1 MPSLEEAM
9 RQSEDGIEQLD
20 DGLITPVNDVFM
32 INPET
37 RVIEVPESEKLF
49 GVIFDKDVERK
60 YFKCPKIVG
69 NNVDLSKHKIY
80 VVYQKANESIT
91 TVMGEV
97 GKYWCEDAKVDETGD
112 YIEFSW
118 LLSGNVLEEQ
128 GFIAFKVVAVYTD
141 TETGELKTRW
151 NTIPSIG
158 LVRYTLSDGEEIT
171 EQYADVISQL
181 LSRMD
186 VVEDIA
192 TPEAMQG
199 YVEKYLGE
207 HPVDLDDTLTDS
219 KKAAPANLVGQL
231 KGDLDEI
238 KTKTIETILPND
250 SFCYGTYRQGI
261 LNSTYKYN
269 IATISYV
276 KPYVVSAKVV
286 SADYQLSVVVYK
298 NGVYF
303 KTEGWLSNGTVY
315 TFDHTAYQYKL
326 YIGKVVNG
334 YINDFEECRKSIMLT
349 ISTADIL
356 KSYNEL
362 EIKNEIE
369 RRNTK
374 NAVEYMMRRKYD
386 ISYANAPAP
395 LGLIT
400 YVGNNQVVHPKV
412 LYFPN
417 KFGNRKYWMAYTPY
431 PFAND
436 KYENP
441 CVAYSSDGY
450 NWTNIDGNPLDD
462 PAGDGYNSDT
472 HLVYVESTGT
482 LEIWYRYVSNYKTPP
497 VSEIIYR
504 QTTKDGINWT
514 EKEVVVNNTSGKY
527 TQWLSPAVI
536 HDEDKYKVWVVD
548 DTTKTINYYESTVA
562 SSAVTINLDDSMTV
576 GRVDQ
581 NGRFDTSNTDYMHT
595 EKIKLNAA
603 KSFQL
608 TGVNL
613 KGAKIHPA
621 IRYITAYDASG
632 NVLAD
637 YSQQNIA
644 EASVAVGR
652 TITMNASVDSVIVT
666 IYKASNYTDKAIM
679 LPAVGSDNGLAKV
692 RDIKLTYKGNGQ
704 TYNPWHLDVIEDDG
718 KTVLLVMCKSGTT
731 WSLFLSSSADNIE
744 FSTPEL
750 VVLGN
755 PYGWDTRMYRS
766 SIVNVDGEYR
776 IYYSAQNEVQKYG
789 LGVCTSDKLSNFVGK
804 W

>member
-1 MPSLEEAM
+1 MPDISKLVTFTIDENLRTITVPAEGSVLGVQGDISVNRVAFVMPRYFRDFDLTEFTARVNYANPNGDANYYESDDIAAEE
-9 RQSEDGIEQLD
+9 EN
-20 DGLITPVNDVFM
+20 TVF
-32 INPET
+32 T
-37 RVIEVPESEKLF
+37 
-49 GVIFDKDVERK
+49 
-60 YFKCPKIVG
+60 
-69 NNVDLSKHKIY
+69 
-80 VVYQKANESIT
+80 
-91 TVMGEV
+91 
-97 GKYWCEDAKVDETGD
+97 
-112 YIEFSW
+112 W
-118 LLSGNVLEEQ
+118 LLSPDVTSYIGTVSFSVTLYKKTEDVVTQKFNTKVATGKVLE
-128 GFIAFKVVAVYTD
+128 
-141 TETGELKTRW
+141 
-151 NTIPSIG
+151 G
-158 LVRYTLSDGEEIT
+158 LE
-171 EQYADVISQL
+171 
-181 LSRMD
+181 
-186 VVEDIA
+186 VESYI
-192 TPEAMQG
+192 TPEAQKTLI
-199 YVEKYLGE
+199 EKISEEVKGNIKE
-207 HPVDLDDTLTDS
+207 S
-219 KKAAPANLVGQL
+219 L
-231 KGDLDEI
+231 K
-238 KTKTIETILPND
+238 TETSEAVLPID
-250 SFCYGTYRQGI
+250 AVCVGTYRQGI

-276 KPYVVSAKVV
+276 KPFVVSVKVI

-315 TFDHTAYQYKL
+315 TFDHSAYQYKL
-326 YIGKVVNG
+326 YIGKVVNE
-334 YINDFEECRKSIMLT
+334 YINDFEECRKSIILT

-386 ISYANAPAP
+386 ISYANAPVP
-395 LGLIT
+395 FDLIT

-417 KFGNRKYWMAYTPY
+417 KFGNHKYWMAYTPY

-482 LEIWYRYVSNYKTPP
+482 LEIWYRYVSNYKNPP
-497 VSEIIYR
+497 VSEIICR

-514 EKEVVVNNTSGKY
+514 EKEIIINNTSGQY
-527 TQWLSPAVI
+527 TQYLSPAVI
-536 HDEDKYKVWVVD
+536 HDGEKYKVWVVD

-576 GRVDQ
+576 GKVDQ
-581 NGRFDTSNTDYMHT
+581 NGRVDVSNTDYMRT

-608 TGVNL
+608 TGVNI

-621 IRYITAYDASG
+621 IRCITAYDASG

-644 EASVAVGR
+644 EASAAVGR

-666 IYKASNYTDKAIM
+666 IYKAFNYTDKAIM
-679 LPAVGSDNGLAKV
+679 LPAVESNNGLTKV

-704 TYNPWHLDVIEDDG
+704 TYNPWHLDVIEDNG
-718 KTVLLVMCKSGTT
+718 KTILLVMCKSGTT
-731 WSLFLSSSADNIE
+731 WSLFLVTSDDNIA
-744 FSTPEL
+744 FTTPEL
-750 VVLGN
+750 VMIGN
-755 PYGWDTRMYRS
+755 PYGWDTRLYCS

-776 IYYSAQNEVQKYG
+776 IYYSAQNEVQQYG
-789 LGVCTSDKLSNFVGK
+789 LGVCTSDKLLNFVGR

>member
-1 MPSLEEAM
+1 MDEYSDLTPLQRAMVLSAATQATHSDTIGIIDSDAHFIIDPTTRKIINNSGKSTLVQYDHNSERLTFEMP
-9 RQSEDGIEQLD
+9 R
-20 DGLITPVNDVFM
+20 
-32 INPET
+32 
-37 RVIEVPESEKLF
+37 
-49 GVIFDKDVERK
+49 
-60 YFKCPKIVG
+60 
-69 NNVDLSKHKIY
+69 
-80 VVYQKANESIT
+80 
-91 TVMGEV
+91 
-97 GKYWCEDAKVDETGD
+97 
-112 YIEFSW
+112 YIEGHDMANCNKVAVNYLDNTKSGLYEVDDLAVNSSDADKVNFTW
-118 LLSGNVLEEQ
+118 LISSNVTQEIGQ
-128 GFIAFKVVAVYTD
+128 IHFAIAFKCIQD
-141 TETGELKTRW
+141 
-151 NTIPSIG
+151 
-158 LVRYTLSDGEEIT
+158 
-171 EQYADVISQL
+171 
-181 LSRMD
+181 
-186 VVEDIA
+186 
-192 TPEAMQG
+192 
-199 YVEKYLGE
+199 
-207 HPVDLDDTLTDS
+207 DDTITYEWHTDINKDLQVILTIDNGNIVVY
-219 KKAAPANLVGQL
+219 KNVDVLEQWKRQLFEL
-231 KGDLDEI
+231 KGDQ
-238 KTKTIETILPND
+238 TIETILPAD
-250 SFCYGTYRQGI
+250 AVCPGTYRQGI
-261 LNSTYKYN
+261 LDSTYKYN
-269 IATISYV
+269 IATISYI
-276 KPYVVSAKVV
+276 KPFVVSVKVV

-315 TFDHTAYQYKL
+315 TFDHTTYQYKL

-482 LEIWYRYVSNYKTPP
+482 LEIWYRYVSNYNNPP

-514 EKEVVVNNTSGKY
+514 EKEVVVNNASGKY
-527 TQWLSPAVI
+527 VQWLSPAVI
-536 HDEDKYKVWVVD
+536 HDGGKYKVWVVD

-576 GRVDQ
+576 GKVDQ

-613 KGAKIHPA
+613 KGTKIHPA
-621 IRYITAYDASG
+621 IRCITAYDASG

-644 EASVAVGR
+644 EASAAVGR

-666 IYKASNYTDKAIM
+666 IYKASNYTDKAIT
-679 LPAVGSDNGLAKV
+679 LPAVGSDNGLTKV
-692 RDIKLTYKGNGQ
+692 RDITLTYQADGK
-704 TYNPWHLDVIEDDG
+704 TYTPWHLDVIEDNG
-718 KTVLLVMCKSGTT
+718 KTVLLTMCKSGTT
-731 WSLFLSSSADNIE
+731 WSLFLSTSVDNIT
-744 FSTPEL
+744 FTTPEL
-750 VVLGN
+750 VIAGN
-755 PYGWDTRMYRS
+755 PYGWDTRLYRS

-776 IYYSAQNEVQKYG
+776 IYYSAQNEIQKYG
-789 LGVCTSDKLSNFVGK
+789 LGVCTSDKLLNFVGK